1 MLFFCGRWY
10 QQRQA
15 TTCFKLRCLKLEEYC
30 YEQFCSDLKLHLSLV
45 YSIVKCS
52 TIEKCN
58 EDCRGGNG
66 KRPVATDL
74 TVRLLCFSEAA
85 RQKLLD
91 NGVAPP
97 VTMLVRMMM
106 MMMVDY
112 DDDDKPLF
120 CFQLPPINLHPLV
133 CPVASLT
140 FSHPPLHLYRRN
152 IATSPNVKE
161 RI

>member
-1 MLFFCGRWY
+1 M
-10 QQRQA
+10 
-15 TTCFKLRCLKLEEYC
+15 
-30 YEQFCSDLKLHLSLV
+30 V

-106 MMMVDY
+106 MMMVMIMMVMIMMMIMIIMIMG
-112 DDDDKPLF
+112 
-120 CFQLPPINLHPLV
+120 LPPPVTMLV
-133 CPVASLT
+133 
-140 FSHPPLHLYRRN
+140 RRVVMRKLN
-152 IATSPNVKE
+152 
-161 RI
+161 

>member
-1 MLFFCGRWY
+1 MSRGEEGDTSSFCVILLTCGRWN

-106 MMMVDY
+106 MMMVMIMMMIMIIMIMG
-112 DDDDKPLF
+112 
-120 CFQLPPINLHPLV
+120 LPPPVTMLV
-133 CPVASLT
+133 
-140 FSHPPLHLYRRN
+140 RRVVMRKLN
-152 IATSPNVKE
+152 
-161 RI
+161 

>member
-1 MLFFCGRWY
+1 M
-10 QQRQA
+10 
-15 TTCFKLRCLKLEEYC
+15 
-30 YEQFCSDLKLHLSLV
+30 V

-106 MMMVDY
+106 MMMVMIMMMIMIIMIMG
-112 DDDDKPLF
+112 F
-120 CFQLPPINLHPLV
+120 PPPVTMLV
-133 CPVASLT
+133 
-140 FSHPPLHLYRRN
+140 RRVVMRKL
-152 IATSPNVKE
+152 SQ
-161 RI
+161 

>member
-1 MLFFCGRWY
+1 M
-10 QQRQA
+10 
-15 TTCFKLRCLKLEEYC
+15 
-30 YEQFCSDLKLHLSLV
+30 SLV

-106 MMMVDY
+106 MMMVMIMMMIMIIMIMG
-112 DDDDKPLF
+112 
-120 CFQLPPINLHPLV
+120 LPPPVTMLV
-133 CPVASLT
+133 
-140 FSHPPLHLYRRN
+140 RRVVMRKLN
-152 IATSPNVKE
+152 
-161 RI
+161 

>member
-1 MLFFCGRWY
+1 M
-10 QQRQA
+10 
-15 TTCFKLRCLKLEEYC
+15 
-30 YEQFCSDLKLHLSLV
+30 V

-106 MMMVDY
+106 MMMVMIMMMIMIIMIMG
-112 DDDDKPLF
+112 
-120 CFQLPPINLHPLV
+120 LPPPVTMLV
-133 CPVASLT
+133 
-140 FSHPPLHLYRRN
+140 RR
-152 IATSPNVKE
+152 IVMRKLLQ
-161 RI
+161 